1 MELEEVKPLEEQ
13 TTLVD
18 PKQIEDNLLKEVNNT
33 TAGLIETISKSYY
46 LALTEFRKNQF
57 RLKSG
62 RSKIRLV
69 NMLMEYPMNEEKL
82 KAHTKDEQY
91 LFTLANQVLEC
102 KYLLL
107 QYSYMMYSD
116 QMIKES
122 EKVKLEV
129 ETEPQQLQ

>member
-1 MELEEVKPLEEQ
+1 VELEEVKPLEEQ
-13 TTLVD
+13 STIVD
-18 PKQIEDNLLKEVNNT
+18 PKQIEADLLKEVNNT
-33 TAGLIETISKSYY
+33 TTGLIETITKSYY
-46 LALTEFRKNQF
+46 MALTEFRKNQF

-69 NMLMEYPMNEEKL
+69 NMLMDYPLNEEKI
-82 KAHTKDEQY
+82 KSHTKDEQY

-107 QYSYMMYSD
+107 QYSYMMYGD

-122 EKVKLEV
+122 EKQQAV
-129 ETEPQQLQ
+129 ETPQPLN